1 MRVDF
6 NVPMEKDG
14 SIIDDSRITAAIPT
28 IRYVLQERG
37 RLILMSHLG
46 RPNGQRNE
54 KYSLKGVA
62 RHLSMLLGQEVAMA
76 DDCIGTEVK
85 AIADRLR
92 DGEILMLENVR
103 FYPGEE
109 ENDPQFARQLAE
121 IGDVYVNDAFGTA
134 HRAHASTA
142 GVADYLPAYAG
153 FLLENEVNML
163 RKVLEH
169 PESPRVAIMG
179 GAKVKDKLGLIKNL
193 LDKMDILLIGGG
205 MANTFIKA
213 RGFSIGKSI
222 SEDNLLAEARELLKT
237 AEAAEKRVFLPVD
250 VVVAA
255 ELSAQAESMV
265 VDIDAVPADKM
276 ILDIGPKT
284 SSFYARVISGA
295 RTIIWNGPL
304 GVYEYEKFARGT
316 EDIARAI
323 AASEAVSVIGGGDS
337 AAVVHNLGLDEQI
350 THISTG
356 GGATL
361 EFLEGIEL
369 PGVKSCEA

>member
-1 MRVDF
+1 
-6 NVPMEKDG
+6 
-14 SIIDDSRITAAIPT
+14 
-28 IRYVLQERG
+28 
-37 RLILMSHLG
+37 
-46 RPNGQRNE
+46 
-54 KYSLKGVA
+54 
-62 RHLSMLLGQEVAMA
+62 
-76 DDCIGTEVK
+76 
-85 AIADRLR
+85 
-92 DGEILMLENVR
+92 MLENVR

-284 SSFYARVISGA
+284 SSFYARLYL
-295 RTIIWNGPL
+295 RGPH
-304 GVYEYEKFARGT
+304 
-316 EDIARAI
+316 
-323 AASEAVSVIGGGDS
+323 
-337 AAVVHNLGLDEQI
+337 HNMERPAGSL
-350 THISTG
+350 
-356 GGATL
+356 
-361 EFLEGIEL
+361 
-369 PGVKSCEA
+369 